1 MKRRYRIAI
10 YIGLSVVGILL
21 ALLAGLFGVLQTGYA
36 RDQLRQRIAEATAG
50 SSAAVQL
57 DAIEGLVPFD
67 MQLVGLRLS
76 DRDGTWATADRVSLS
91 WSPSALLAGRLQ
103 VDALTAGT
111 IDVARAPAA
120 EQTQEPEEPGPLIPE
135 LPITIDLRRLSVE
148 RVALAAPI
156 LGEPAA
162 LSLEARAQLGEI
174 ADGLAASLNIR
185 QLEGN
190 TGTVAIDVAYR
201 PDDEFLKLKANVK
214 EPQGGVLGRL
224 LGLPQRSDLR
234 ITLDGEGPLDAWQ
247 GHMASTLDG
256 QLLVDLTAEIGGRDV
271 RTIAFNLH
279 AVPDPLLPE
288 NIRPLI
294 AGGIDAKG
302 TLGIK
307 PGGGTVQITEVS
319 ARSAAGSVTASGV
332 LGLSEPG
339 NLAATITVADSKAFA
354 TLVPDVTWT
363 GATLQARLQGT
374 VNAPHVTADVTAQN
388 LAAAEF
394 RVGTSKLTVDASAE
408 QGLERP
414 IGLRADLTL
423 SALASGDPR
432 IETLL
437 VDGVRLNVVG
447 SLDQAGTLIADR
459 IDLRARGLA
468 LAGSARAENWGAK
481 ARAADATLAIAD
493 LAAVGAPFGFNGKG
507 AADIA
512 LKLYP
517 TAAGNRLEVTGSTR
531 ALSLG
536 QPIVDRLLGSS
547 PTLHLAL
554 EGTVPDAMTIE
565 AAQIAGAKARLDAHG
580 TVADRDLDLGFTASV
595 DDAAALDPTV
605 RGQITLDGT
614 VHGTMD
620 APAVVVQL
628 NAPSLRV
635 ADHAVERLKLN
646 TEATDLLASPKVALD
661 GTATVDR
668 LPATVAT
675 SVAIEGDRIA
685 ASNLVVTLGKSKVAG
700 DVAMASSLLT
710 GKLALTA
717 PDLKEVGSL
726 AGLPMAGELSA
737 DIALDAAKGR
747 QSAHLSAT
755 GRRIV
760 AGDAFKTASLDVTAT
775 AEDLFGKPALG
786 ADIKLADPE
795 IVDQQLTQLSLTAKG
810 PLSALQAN
818 LSVEGEDL
826 NAATEAEVAQIA
838 AGYRVTVRS
847 LTADVKDIKVK
858 SRKPALITLENNK
871 TRIENVDLAVE
882 DGGLKLNGT
891 VAPDAMDLAATIDS
905 LPLSLARAVA
915 PDLKITGRLNGEVAL
930 SGTTTAPSGRFAL
943 TGTNIGASDVPEQQA
958 DLDVTGTLAQGRLD
972 VKGTVKPKSGGE
984 LDFTAAL
991 PSLTA
996 DGQLEARANGTFDL
1010 SLVDAFLAGGA
1021 DRVKGKAELDLA
1033 ATGRL
1038 SAPDVTGR
1046 LKLIDA
1052 GYDNLRYGIKLRKI
1066 AADVRAEGPV
1076 IQIASLT
1083 ATTPGGGQLSGQG
1096 TIDLARGIET
1106 DLKIQ
1111 ARNATVIDTD
1121 LATAIIDSDLTIIGN
1136 LQSDLKLGG
1145 KVKVVKADIR
1155 VPDNLPPSVQEIE
1168 VVEVNAPPQVAARI
1182 AARKPPPEQTAVVG
1196 LDIAVDAPQQ
1206 IWVRGRGLDVELG
1219 GAIHIGG
1226 TTQTPD
1232 VDGVFKLRHGALEIV
1247 GKRLEFTEGQ
1257 LTFEGGEQIDPY
1269 LDLTAE
1275 TRAEDITVTA
1285 KVEGPARAP
1294 RITLSSVPD
1303 MPEDEILARLLFG
1316 KSAGALSPFEL
1327 LQLAQATAN
1336 LAGVNTGPGV
1346 LDKIRK
1352 STGLDRL
1359 SLQQTDPAAGPSL
1372 SAGRYVS
1379 DGVYVGVSQGAKS
1392 DSSAATVEIEVT
1404 PNVKVESEV
1413 GAGGTGKAGVNL
1425 EWDY

>member
-10 YIGLSVVGILL
+10 YVALSVIGILL
-21 ALLAGLFGVLQTGYA
+21 ALVAGLFGVLQTGYA
-36 RDQLRQRIAEATAG
+36 RDQLRQWIAEATAD
-50 SSAAVQL
+50 SSTAVQF
-57 DAIEGLVPFD
+57 DAIEGVVPFD

-76 DRDGTWATADRVSLS
+76 DRDGTWLTADRISLA

-103 VDALTAGT
+103 VDTLTAGT
-111 IDVARAPAA
+111 IDVARGPAT
-120 EQTQEPEEPGPLIPE
+120 EQAQGPDEPGPLIPE
-135 LPITIDLRRLSVE
+135 LPVTIDLRRLSVE

-156 LGEPAA
+156 LGEPSA
-162 LSLEARAQLGEI
+162 LSLEGRAQLGEI
-174 ADGLAASLNIR
+174 ADGLAASLNVQ

-190 TGTVAIDVAYR
+190 TGTAAIDVAYR
-201 PDDEFLKLKANVK
+201 PDDDFLKLKADVV

-234 ITLDGEGPLDAWQ
+234 IALDGEGPLDAWQ

-256 QLLVDLTAEIGGRDV
+256 QPLVDLTAEIGGGDV

-288 NIRPLI
+288 NVRPLI

-307 PGGGTVQITEVS
+307 PGGGTIQVTELS
-319 ARSAAGSVTASGV
+319 ARSAAGTVTASGV

-339 NLAATITVADSKAFA
+339 DLAANITVADSRAFA
-354 TLVPDVTWT
+354 TLVPDVTWS

-374 VNAPHVTADVTAQN
+374 VNAPHVTADLTAQN
-388 LAAAEF
+388 LAAMEF
-394 RVGTSKLTVDASAE
+394 RVGTSKLTLDAAAE
-408 QGLERP
+408 KGFEQPVG
-414 IGLRADLTL
+414 IRADLTL
-423 SALASGDPR
+423 SALASPDPR
-432 IETLL
+432 LETLL
-437 VDGVRLNVVG
+437 ADGVRLNVEG
-447 SLDQAGTLIADR
+447 SVDKAGTLVADR
-459 IDLRARGLA
+459 VDLRARGLA
-468 LAGSARAENWGAK
+468 LSGSARAENWGAK
-481 ARAADATLAIAD
+481 ARAADVTLAIAD

-512 LKLYP
+512 LKLDN
-517 TAAGNRLEVTGSTR
+517 TVTGDRLEVTGSTR
-531 ALSLG
+531 ALLLG

-554 EGTVPDAMTIE
+554 EGSVPDSMTIE

-580 TVADRDLDLGFTASV
+580 TVADRNLDLGFTASV
-595 DDAAALDPTV
+595 DDAAALDPAV
-605 RGQITLDGT
+605 RGQMTLDGT
-614 VHGTMD
+614 VRGTMD
-620 APAVVVQL
+620 APAVVAQL

-635 ADHAVERLKLN
+635 ADHAVERLTLN
-646 TEATDLLASPKVALD
+646 TEATDLLASPKITLD
-661 GTATVDR
+661 GTVTVDR

-685 ASNLVVTLGKSKVAG
+685 ASNLVVTLGKSEVAG
-700 DVAMASSLLT
+700 DVVMASSLLT

-717 PDLKEVGSL
+717 SDLKEVGSL

-737 DIALDAAKGR
+737 DITLDAAKGR

-755 GRRIV
+755 GHRIA
-760 AGDAFKTASLDVTAT
+760 AGDVFKTASLDATAT
-775 AEDLFGKPALG
+775 AEDLFGTPTLA
-786 ADIKLADPE
+786 ADIKLADLV
-795 IVDQQLTQLSLTAKG
+795 IADQALTHVSLTAKG
-810 PLSALQAN
+810 PLTALETTLSATGQ
-818 LSVEGEDL
+818 DL
-826 NAATEAEVAQIA
+826 TAKTEAEIAQIA

-858 SRKPALITLENNK
+858 NRKPALITLENDT

-891 VAPDAMDLAATIDS
+891 VAPDAMDLAATIDQ

-915 PDLKITGRLNGEVAL
+915 PDLKITGRLSGEVAL

-984 LDFTAAL
+984 LAFTAAL

-1010 SLVDAFLAGGA
+1010 SLVDAFLTGGA

-1033 ATGRL
+1033 AAGKL
-1038 SAPDVTGR
+1038 SAPNVTGR

-1066 AADVRAEGPV
+1066 AADVRADGPV
-1076 IQIASLT
+1076 IQITSLT

-1121 LATAIIDSDLTIIGN
+1121 LATAIIDSDLAIVGN

-1182 AARKPPPEQTAVVG
+1182 AARKPPPEQTAIVG

-1226 TTQTPD
+1226 TTRTPD

-1359 SLQQTDPAAGPSL
+1359 SLQETDPAAGPSL

-1392 DSSAATVEIEVT
+1392 ASSAATVEIEVT

>member
-21 ALLAGLFGVLQTGYA
+21 ALVAGLFGVLQTGYA
-36 RDQLRQRIAEATAG
+36 RDQLRQWIAEATAG
-50 SSAAVQL
+50 SSTVVRL

-76 DRDGTWATADRVSLS
+76 DRDGSWLTADRVSLA

-120 EQTQEPEEPGPLIPE
+120 EQAQEPDEPGPLIPE
-135 LPITIDLRRLSVE
+135 LPITIDLRRLSVA

-156 LGEPAA
+156 LGEPSA
-162 LSLEARAQLGEI
+162 LSLEGRAQLGEI
-174 ADGLAASLNIR
+174 ADGLAASLNVE

-190 TGTVAIDVAYR
+190 TGTAAIDLAYR
-201 PDDEFLKLKANVK
+201 PDDDFLKLKANVV
-214 EPQGGVLGRL
+214 ESQGGVLGRL

-234 ITLDGEGPLDAWQ
+234 ITLDGEGPLDTWQ

-256 QLLVDLTAEIGGRDV
+256 QPLVDLTAEIGGRDV

-288 NIRPLI
+288 NVRPLI

-307 PGGGTVQITEVS
+307 PGGATIQVTEFS

-339 NLAATITVADSKAFA
+339 DLAANITVADSGAFA
-354 TLVPDVTWT
+354 TLVPEVTWS

-374 VNAPHVTADVTAQN
+374 VNAPHVIADLTAQN

-394 RVGTSKLTVDASAE
+394 RVGTSTLNLDASAE
-408 QGLERP
+408 RGFEQP
-414 IGLRADLTL
+414 IGIRADLTL

-432 IETLL
+432 LETLL
-437 VDGVRLNVVG
+437 ADGVRLNVEG
-447 SLDQAGTLIADR
+447 SVAQAGTLMADR

-468 LAGSARAENWGAK
+468 LAGSARAESWGAK
-481 ARAADATLAIAD
+481 ARAADVTLTVAD

-512 LKLYP
+512 LKLDN
-517 TAAGNRLEVTGSTR
+517 TAGDRLEVTGSTR

-554 EGTVPDAMTIE
+554 KGRVPDAMTIE
-565 AAQIAGAKARLDAHG
+565 TAQVAGAKARLDAHG
-580 TVADRDLDLGFTASV
+580 TVADRNLDLGFTVSV
-595 DDAAALDPTV
+595 DDAAALDPAV
-605 RGQITLDGT
+605 RGQMTLDGT
-614 VHGTMD
+614 VRGTMD
-620 APAVVVQL
+620 APAVVAQL

-635 ADHAVERLKLN
+635 ADHVVERLKLN

-737 DIALDAAKGR
+737 DITLDAAKGR
-747 QSAHLSAT
+747 QSARLSAA
-755 GRRIV
+755 GRRIA
-760 AGDAFKTASLDVTAT
+760 AGDAFKAATLDVTAT
-775 AEDLFGKPALG
+775 ADDLFGTPTLG
-786 ADIKLADPE
+786 ADIKLADPM
-795 IVDQQLTQLSLTAKG
+795 IADQQLTQLSLTAKG

-818 LSVEGEDL
+818 LSVVGQDL
-826 NAATEAEVAQIA
+826 NAETEAEIAQIA

-858 SRKPALITLENNK
+858 SRKPAVVTLENNK

-891 VAPDAMDLAATIDS
+891 VAPDAMDLAATIDQ
-905 LPLSLARAVA
+905 LPLSLARAAA

-930 SGTTTAPSGRFAL
+930 SGTATAPSGRFAL

-984 LDFTAAL
+984 LAFTAAL

-1033 ATGRL
+1033 AAGRL
-1038 SAPDVTGR
+1038 NAPDVTGR

-1066 AADVRAEGPV
+1066 EADVRADGPV
-1076 IQIASLT
+1076 LQIASLT

-1096 TIDLARGIET
+1096 TVDLAHGIET

-1121 LATAIIDSDLTIIGN
+1121 LATAIIDSDLAIVGN

-1182 AARKPPPEQTAVVG
+1182 AARKPPPKQTAIVG

-1303 MPEDEILARLLFG
+1303 MPEDEILSRLLFG

-1359 SLQQTDPAAGPSL
+1359 SLQETDPTAGPSL

-1404 PNVKVESEV
+1404 PHVKVESEV
-1413 GAGGTGKAGVNL
+1413 GSGGTGKAGVNL